1 MCTSS
6 RSLAVGL
13 MLASALLCGTA
24 THAADKVVV
33 GITGPP
39 TALGWPF
46 EIAIERG
53 FFAAQNIT
61 IDKIAAP
68 SSAAVVLQAT
78 TGALDMTV
86 QGAFV
91 DVIRAID
98 KGAPLAIVRIV
109 VQTPPYEL
117 LAKPSIKSL
126 KDLKGKVISIGGQ
139 KDVTHV
145 YLNRMLQPNGLK
157 DSDVDLVYAG
167 ASSARFA
174 ALEAGAVDAA
184 MLTSPYNFNAASDG
198 FPVIGRTADYI
209 TDLPQNG
216 TVVNRN
222 WAAGHMDT
230 VRRFLVALQR
240 GFDWFNDGRNR
251 DEAISILAT
260 VGKLKPD
267 EVAKSYDFFR
277 NGEFFEPSGVVSKSK
292 LRTVT
297 KVLESLGDLPGN
309 IDFDKLFLPGVT
321 KVVD

>member
-1 MCTSS
+1 MRTLS
-6 RSLAVGL
+6 RSLASGVI
-13 MLASALLCGTA
+13 LASALACGSA
-24 THAADKVVV
+24 TEAAEKVVV
-33 GITGPP
+33 GVTGPP
-39 TALGWPF
+39 NALGWPF
-46 EIAIERG
+46 EIAIEKG
-53 FFAAQNIT
+53 FFAAEDIT
-61 IDKIAAP
+61 VDKIAAP

-174 ALEAGAVDAA
+174 ALAAGAVDAA
-184 MLTSPYNFNAASDG
+184 MLT
-198 FPVIGRTADYI
+198 
-209 TDLPQNG
+209 
-216 TVVNRN
+216 
-222 WAAGHMDT
+222 
-230 VRRFLVALQR
+230 
-240 GFDWFNDGRNR
+240 
-251 DEAISILAT
+251 
-260 VGKLKPD
+260 
-267 EVAKSYDFFR
+267 
-277 NGEFFEPSGVVSKSK
+277 
-292 LRTVT
+292 
-297 KVLESLGDLPGN
+297 
-309 IDFDKLFLPGVT
+309 
-321 KVVD
+321 